1 MREGTADVPHQIAA
15 AHLPEAA
22 SVCDAATAP
31 DTTLAMLDPQPTL
44 VELLGRHVLLP
55 HALLL
60 QIEINSYVLRV
71 MAQVVGRAAEGAGDG
86 TRSA

>member
-31 DTTLAMLDPQPTL
+31 DTTLDLVDPQATL
-44 VELLGRHVLLP
+44 V
-55 HALLL
+55 
-60 QIEINSYVLRV
+60 
-71 MAQVVGRAAEGAGDG
+71 
-86 TRSA
+86 